1 LTQDHV
7 ATPGRGQTLLHAPVA
22 PSSPEAVR
30 LLRMGWLTDP
40 ALSELPIE
48 ELLTELLDRVRTV
61 LSVDTVV
68 VLLVDD
74 AGRELVA
81 RAAIG
86 LEEEVEQR
94 ARVPLGAGFAGRVAA
109 GRTPIFIPEVTDADI
124 VNPILRG
131 AGVRS
136 LLGVPMVVEGDVT
149 GVMHVGTRSPRTF
162 TDDDAALL
170 QLAAGQAAPAV
181 ARARLHQALDRE
193 HRDAA
198 ALQRSLL
205 PGGVP
210 DVDGF
215 EIAARYLPARSE
227 IGGDWYDVVALPDGR
242 IGVAIGDVAGHG
254 VAAAALMG
262 QLRIGLR
269 AYALFGAEPAE
280 TLPRLDLL
288 LRSLGEGMATAL
300 YAVLDPRTGVAKVA
314 SAGHLPP
321 VVVGAGGEARLM
333 DIAVA
338 PPLGTFVCSRYAQAT
353 TTLEPGAM
361 LVLYTDGLI
370 ERRREALDV
379 GFERLRETMRSES
392 AEEACARII
401 DTLVPPLGASDDVAV
416 VVLRRTG

>member
-1 LTQDHV
+1 
-7 ATPGRGQTLLHAPVA
+7 
-22 PSSPEAVR
+22 VR
-30 LLRMGWLTDP
+30 LLRIGWLTDP

-61 LSVDTVV
+61 LRADTVV
-68 VLLVDD
+68 VLLVDEG
-74 AGRELVA
+74 GRELVA

-136 LLGVPMVVEGDVT
+136 LLGVPMVVEGEVT
-149 GVMHVGTRSPRTF
+149 GVMHVGTRAPRTF
-162 TDDDAALL
+162 TGDDAALL

-193 HRDAA
+193 HREAA

-227 IGGDWYDVVALPDGR
+227 IGGDWYDVVELPEGR

-269 AYALFGAEPAE
+269 AYALSAEEPAE
-280 TLPRLDLL
+280 TLPRLDRL
-288 LRSLGEGMATAL
+288 LRSLGDGMATAL
-300 YAVLDPRTGVAKVA
+300 YAVLDPRTGVAEVA

-321 VVVGAGGEARLM
+321 VVVRDGGARLM
-333 DIAVA
+333 EIAVA
-338 PPLGTFVCSRYAQAT
+338 PPLGTFACSRYAQSS

-379 GFERLRETMRSES
+379 GFERLRATVRSEP

-401 DTLVPPLGASDDVAV
+401 ETLVPPLGAGDDVAV